1 MKAAFYTLGCKVN
14 QTETEAITA
23 IFRNGG
29 YEVVPSEEQ
38 ADVYVINTCTV
49 TNMGDRKSRQIIR
62 RVNKTN
68 PAALVVVMGCY
79 AQVSPDEVSKIPG
92 VDLVLGTKDRGR
104 ILELL
109 AQVRQAE
116 HSLSLVQDDWRDT
129 LFEELPMLETETRV
143 RATLKIEEGCNQF
156 CTYCIIP
163 YARGPVRSRQPDRAL
178 AEAAKLV
185 HAGYKEVV
193 LTGIHTGAYGQ
204 DLGLDLNYLVSRMAD
219 LPGLERLRLS
229 SIEPVEFSADL
240 IATIAANPNICPH
253 LHVPLQSGCD
263 QTLLRMRRPYDTEV
277 YAAIIANLREAIPRV
292 AITTDLIVGFPGE
305 TDAEHRAS
313 WDFARRMEFAAIHV
327 FKYSPRRGTPAA
339 DYPNQVAATLK
350 EARSKEFHAL
360 SRENWRRYAE
370 GFLGETM
377 PVLVEQAVADG
388 KWEGHTANYLPV
400 RFNCAGEQRGQ
411 LVDVSLR
418 QVADGYMLGAVNFS
432 QSEG

>member
-400 RFNCAGEQRGQ
+400 RFNC
-411 LVDVSLR
+411 
-418 QVADGYMLGAVNFS
+418 
-432 QSEG
+432 